1 MAIKLSEVRIEN
13 LCTDLKINSLENAY
27 YLNYLSE
34 LGMYFWA
41 IADDAPWCA
50 YFFID
55 KQKQLVVGNGGF
67 KGAPQKSVLEIGY
80 EVNYKFYR
88 NGYATEAVAGLL
100 KVAAS
105 KKIKAVIA
113 ETNFDN
119 IASERVLKKN
129 GFIETKKFRND
140 DGEHICHFVRKFA

>member
-1 MAIKLSEVRIEN
+1 MALKLTEVRIES
-13 LCTDLKINSLENAY
+13 LCTDLKINALDNAY

-41 IADDAPWCA
+41 IADCAPWCA
-50 YFFID
+50 YLYID

-67 KGAPQKSVLEIGY
+67 KGARQKKVLEIGY

-100 KVAAS
+100 NLAAA
-105 KKIKAVIA
+105 KKIKTVIA
-113 ETNFDN
+113 ETDFDN
-119 IASERVLKKN
+119 IPSVRVLEKN
-129 GFIETKKFRND
+129 GFTETKNFMND
-140 DGEHICHFVRKFA
+140 KGEHICHFVRKFA